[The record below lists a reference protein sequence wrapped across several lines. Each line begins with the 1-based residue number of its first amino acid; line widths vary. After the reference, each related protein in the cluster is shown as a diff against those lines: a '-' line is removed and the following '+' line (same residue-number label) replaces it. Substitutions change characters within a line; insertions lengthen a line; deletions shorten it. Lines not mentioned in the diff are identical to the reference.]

1 MNLHEGQLKYSN
13 RKKLS
18 IIKVN
23 REIALWICEMA
34 KSWMPTTISKMMS
47 MMIIIV
53 LLYIYIHEMLPDCC
67 TSSQGQE
74 ESTENRDKTNES
86 NKSKLSK
93 TIIFIQCIRIT
104 TNIYRTAR
112 ICWTTGIISKNS
124 LKTSKK
130 LIYLPKLKVYIV
142 MRVNFCKLFSINT
155 TSCHTER
162 VFSGILHHVQ
172 MYIKTFS
179 SSFDR
184 FI

>member
-1 MNLHEGQLKYSN
+1 MIEPTATLNNWTAGVKRTGVKRTWNSTKKVKRKPMNLHEGQLKYSN

-67 TSSQGQE
+67 TSSHGQE

-104 TNIYRTAR
+104 TRQY
-112 ICWTTGIISKNS
+112 
-124 LKTSKK
+124 
-130 LIYLPKLKVYIV
+130 
-142 MRVNFCKLFSINT
+142 
-155 TSCHTER
+155 
-162 VFSGILHHVQ
+162 
-172 MYIKTFS
+172 
-179 SSFDR
+179 
-184 FI
+184 